1 MDIVARAAGRFGDH
15 PALLAEDS
23 ILSFRELE
31 KETSRIA
38 ATLDRRD
45 IRNGK
50 TAALCMP
57 NSPELVL
64 LLLALLRTGAVA
76 APLNHRFPA
85 ERLRAMLEN
94 LNPSVLVGTE
104 ELTGTLDFSV
114 RLTPGKILSEA
125 ERATIEPQF
134 NSSTVQQFNTPVTV
148 IHTSSSS
155 GVAKAALLSFGNH
168 YHSAL
173 GSNENLPFGPG
184 DCWLLSL
191 PLFHIGGYALLFRS
205 LLGGGSLAAA
215 EPDRPIAEALQRFD
229 ITHLSLVPTQ
239 LYRLLRDDASRNRL
253 RRAKAVLLGGSAV
266 EPALLRDAA
275 KAGIPV
281 YLSYGSTEMSSQIAT
296 TGGTVPADAVTAGRV
311 LPYRELSIGAGD
323 EILVKGPCL
332 FRGYLSP
339 DGPGLETD
347 GSGWFHTGDTGT
359 LSPDG
364 ELRVTGR
371 MDNMFIS
378 GGENIHPEEIE
389 RALCDIAGI
398 RRALVVAVP
407 DREYGA
413 RPKAYIEASDNAPGD
428 EDILSRLRDGIG
440 SIKTPASISRV
451 CEWRLLPG
459 TEKIDRGH
467 YLRLP

>member
-1 MDIVARAAGRFGDH
+1 MDIVERAAGRFGDH
-15 PALLAEDS
+15 PALVAEDKT
-23 ILSFRELE
+23 ISFRELE

-38 ATLDRRD
+38 GALDRQD

-85 ERLRAMLEN
+85 ERLQTMLDS

-104 ELTGTLDFSV
+104 VLTEALDFPV

-134 NSSTVQQFNTPVTV
+134 NSSTAQQFNTPVTV

-155 GVAKAALLSFGNH
+155 GVAKAALHSFGNH

-173 GSNENLPFGPG
+173 GSNENLPFCPG

-205 LLGGGSLAAA
+205 LLGGGALAAA
-215 EPDRPIAEALQRFD
+215 DPGTPTAEALQRFD

-239 LYRLLRDDASRNRL
+239 LYRLLRNDASRKRL

-266 EPALLRDAA
+266 EPALLQDAA

-281 YLSYGSTEMSSQIAT
+281 YLSYGSTEMSSQVAT
-296 TGGTVPADAVTAGRV
+296 TGGAVPADAVTAGRV
-311 LPYRELSIGAGD
+311 LPYRELSIGAFD

-339 DGPGLETD
+339 DGPRLET
-347 GSGWFHTGDTGT
+347 GEAGWFHTGDTGA

-398 RRALVVAVP
+398 RRALVIPAP
-407 DREYGA
+407 DSEYGV
-413 RPKAYIEASDNAPGD
+413 RPKAFIEASDDAPGD
-428 EDILSRLRDGIG
+428 EDILSRLRNGIG
-440 SIKTPASISRV
+440 SIKTPASVNRV
-451 CEWRLLPG
+451 GEWRLLPG
-459 TEKIDRGH
+459 TEKIDRAY
-467 YLRLP
+467 YLRRR